1 MNSFSD
7 SSLSPLHL
15 ILSFYLAPSSATY
28 FFVISFCLT
37 SRVCGLLSAG
47 CRTLV
52 LASDVCYLVS
62 EVALGAKTV
71 IRGEWATQVAGFHQ
85 DPLSMGFSRQE
96 H

>member
-1 MNSFSD
+1 MFNFLKLIGPFLCSYSF
-7 SSLSPLHL
+7 
-15 ILSFYLAPSSATY
+15 IPSSATY

-37 SRVCGLLSAG
+37 SCICGLLSAG

-52 LASDVCYLVS
+52 LASDVCYLVG

-71 IRGEWATQVAGFHQ
+71 IRGEWATQVAGFYQ